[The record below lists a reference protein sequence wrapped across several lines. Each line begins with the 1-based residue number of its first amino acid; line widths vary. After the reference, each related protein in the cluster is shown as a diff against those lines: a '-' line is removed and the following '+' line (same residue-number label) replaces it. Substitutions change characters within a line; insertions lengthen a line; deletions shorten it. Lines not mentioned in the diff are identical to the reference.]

1 MQEEID
7 VQVFKIM
14 CPKYLF
20 YQPIF
25 INYILTLFPSKNY
38 IKHLASIKKKCKQ
51 SGFIPWYLAVN
62 KYKTIAVLFKQ
73 MQLSGINEQ
82 IF

>member
-7 VQVFKIM
+7 DQIFKIM
-14 CPKYLF
+14 CPKYLS

-25 INYILTLFPSKNY
+25 INYILTLFPSENY

-51 SGFIPWYLAVN
+51 SAFIPWYLAVN
-62 KYKTIAVLFKQ
+62 KHKTIAVPFKQ
-73 MQLSGINEQ
+73 MQFSGRSEQ